1 MSFPTREDDYS
12 HPFWYMYFCACYL
25 EDKGYTFESH
35 FDLNNVVEFAEE
47 VFWRE
52 VEKEAA

>member
-1 MSFPTREDDYS
+1 MAFPVREDDYD
-12 HPFWYMYFCACYL
+12 HPFWYMYHCACYL
-25 EDKGYTFESH
+25 QDKGFEYEAN
-35 FDLNNVVEFAEE
+35 FDLNNVVEIAEE

>member
-1 MSFPTREDDYS
+1 MIFAGRWDDYD
-12 HPFWYMYFCACYL
+12 HPFWYMYLCAAYL
-25 EDKGYTFESH
+25 QDKGFVYESN
-35 FDLNNVVEFAEE
+35 FDLNNVVELAEE